1 MMTQTIFVVGSLNV
15 DLVVRTQRLP
25 RSGETVMGTQMNTYP
40 GGKGANQAVAAA
52 KLGARTK
59 MVGRVGTDAFGETL
73 RTFLGSQGVDIA
85 WVIPTGDATTGVA
98 MIVVAESGE
107 NSIVVAPGANGLVA
121 EGDVAGVPLARGDV
135 VVCQLEIP
143 SFTVERVLARARA
156 SGATTI
162 VNAAPAR
169 PDDRDIFRLADVLIV
184 NEIELAELTGSGP
197 IDVSSVD
204 DVAQAAIQL
213 RTHAEQIVV
222 TTLGGRGALAIAG
235 DRRIY
240 IEGRRV
246 AVVDT
251 TGAGDAFV
259 GAIAA
264 RISAGATI
272 DDALAHANAAASICV
287 QRHGAGPSMPT
298 AAEVDD
304 ALASAARSWP
314 GNRSSC

>member
-1 MMTQTIFVVGSLNV
+1 MMTPTIFVVGSLNV

-59 MVGRVGTDAFGETL
+59 MVGRVGTDSFGETL
-73 RTFLGSQGVDIA
+73 RTFLGSQGVDVA
-85 WVIPTGDATTGVA
+85 WVIPTGDAPTGVA

-121 EGDVAGVPLARGDV
+121 EGDVADVPLARGDV
-135 VVCQLEIP
+135 VVCQFEIP
-143 SFTVERVLARARA
+143 SFTVERVLARART

-184 NEIELAELTGSGP
+184 NELELAELTASGP

-204 DVAQAAIQL
+204 DVARAAIRL

-222 TTLGGRGALAIAG
+222 TTLGGKGALAIAG

-240 IEGRRV
+240 VEGRQV

-272 DDALAHANAAASICV
+272 DDALAHANTAASICV
-287 QRHGAGPSMPT
+287 QRHGAGPSMPI
-298 AAEVDD
+298 AAEVDG
-304 ALASAARSWP
+304 AIAGAASSWL
-314 GNRSSC
+314 GNRT